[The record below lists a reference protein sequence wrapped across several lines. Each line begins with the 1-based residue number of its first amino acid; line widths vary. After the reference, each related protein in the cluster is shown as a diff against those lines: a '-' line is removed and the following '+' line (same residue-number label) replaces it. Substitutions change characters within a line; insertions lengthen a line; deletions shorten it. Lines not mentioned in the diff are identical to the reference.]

1 MRDIKRQKL
10 VHNSASE
17 AVDKTAAGVPELNSE
32 TWSAVFLRLDASDV
46 YKCQFLSPV
55 WRRIIRT
62 PDFVA
67 SYRDMALQSPNQ
79 MFLFRSYAD
88 PSLDVNGS
96 LACFTDIYGLNET
109 PHGHCILRSSEIFLA
124 DGADNSHEYDDDST
138 EMELSRANQ
147 AYYIHDSCE
156 GMLLISMGTRLVVY
170 NPFIRRWGR
179 LPELGD
185 IKLAEGKTICAF
197 FATGEANNREF
208 KILYRSTTAFNIYS
222 LNSKAHKVVPHIDEI
237 GSGTTPLSTCLADRL
252 SYGFSMAAVKFE
264 HWLCWWGHHTHSV
277 LFFDTKTEKFQLIDI
292 PEVDE
297 GLTMFQLLTMK
308 GKLAAAVYS
317 WNPDNIFLP
326 IEQCL
331 IGWPSSTI
339 DVWVLDDMA
348 TSLWRKHLSLEPPR
362 TTLLRANN
370 YMGNLE
376 YDVLLVNDA
385 ETVLLPCIEDLLVC
399 GLDWSIRKKI
409 RKDNHHVIPLCISI
423 EQGFE
428 THSWLDQTEV
438 PFVFSQSDTDQDAIG
453 DSSEESSGDD
463 ADGDGDG
470 DDDDSD
476 DAGDDESHDDSD
488 EADDDDGD
496 DAGDDESHD
505 DSDEADESDSPPSK
519 RRK

>member
-1 MRDIKRQKL
+1 
-10 VHNSASE
+10 
-17 AVDKTAAGVPELNSE
+17 VDKTAAGVPELNSE

-208 KILYRSTTAFNIYS
+208 KILYRSTTAFNIY
-222 LNSKAHKVVPHIDEI
+222 
-237 GSGTTPLSTCLADRL
+237 
-252 SYGFSMAAVKFE
+252 
-264 HWLCWWGHHTHSV
+264 
-277 LFFDTKTEKFQLIDI
+277 
-292 PEVDE
+292 
-297 GLTMFQLLTMK
+297 
-308 GKLAAAVYS
+308 
-317 WNPDNIFLP
+317 
-326 IEQCL
+326 
-331 IGWPSSTI
+331 
-339 DVWVLDDMA
+339 
-348 TSLWRKHLSLEPPR
+348 
-362 TTLLRANN
+362 
-370 YMGNLE
+370 
-376 YDVLLVNDA
+376 
-385 ETVLLPCIEDLLVC
+385 
-399 GLDWSIRKKI
+399 
-409 RKDNHHVIPLCISI
+409 
-423 EQGFE
+423 
-428 THSWLDQTEV
+428 
-438 PFVFSQSDTDQDAIG
+438 
-453 DSSEESSGDD
+453 
-463 ADGDGDG
+463 
-470 DDDDSD
+470 
-476 DAGDDESHDDSD
+476 
-488 EADDDDGD
+488 
-496 DAGDDESHD
+496 
-505 DSDEADESDSPPSK
+505 
-519 RRK
+519 